1 MKTTKLPRIPRLLQI
16 AVEKGALEQA
26 PLARM
31 LASESRYQVL
41 KEALVGTL
49 ATERV
54 ALLPESISPAFCE
67 QPEHASGHPGKD
79 PLSVYW
85 SDLGRLRP
93 TSRKEEFFLARAIDL
108 LRATILRLLGPEP
121 SQAALALA
129 QEFLSSHSPVL
140 KVLAESGIRG
150 TDKPLEQ
157 GIRDRLQQ
165 RLTELQRIQHAL
177 VDRNLY
183 TVPATAR
190 RYQHAGVAYEDL
202 IQEGNA
208 SLLRAVESYNRL
220 VGVRFSHYASWWIHQ
235 GILKALSFQ
244 SRTVRL
250 PVYLAQALH
259 RVQKAQA
266 RDPELQDPDD
276 IARKTDL
283 SPEKVERA
291 LKAER
296 SCLSLERSFR
306 PGTEETMLR
315 DLIADPRPSPLPEPD
330 PYEGLRN
337 TLNTLMGCL
346 PQREAR
352 VLNLRFGLAGGQ
364 AQTLEQVGKAMG
376 ISRERVRQLQAQSLR
391 RLTRLFAHEPLERYL

>member
-1 MKTTKLPRIPRLLQI
+1 MNAITPRIPRLLRI

-26 PLARM
+26 PLSRM
-31 LASESRYQVL
+31 LASEPRYRVL
-41 KEALVGTL
+41 KEGLVETL
-49 ATERV
+49 ARHRV
-54 ALLPESISPAFCE
+54 TLLPESISPSFCE
-67 QPEHASGHPGKD
+67 QPERPNGHPGKD
-79 PLSVYW
+79 PLAVYW
-85 SDLGRLRP
+85 NDLGRLRP
-93 TSRKEEFFLARAIDL
+93 TSREEEFFLARVIDL
-108 LRATILRLLGPEP
+108 LRATILRLLGPQP
-121 SQAALALA
+121 SQAGLALA
-129 QEFLSSHSPVL
+129 QEFLSIYSPVL
-140 KVLAESGIRG
+140 KILKESGIRG
-150 TDKPLEQ
+150 TDKPLDQET
-157 GIRDRLQQ
+157 RDRLQQ

-266 RDPELQDPDD
+266 RDPELQDPAA
-276 IARKTDL
+276 IARMTDL

-296 SCLSLERSFR
+296 SCLSLERSCR
-306 PGTEETMLR
+306 PGAEETMLR
-315 DLIADPRPSPLPEPD
+315 DLIADPRPAPLPEPD
-330 PYEGLRN
+330 PYEGLRG
-337 TLNTLMGCL
+337 TLQTLMGCL

-352 VLNLRFGLAGGQ
+352 VLTLRFGLEGGKP
-364 AQTLEQVGKAMG
+364 QTLEQVGEAME